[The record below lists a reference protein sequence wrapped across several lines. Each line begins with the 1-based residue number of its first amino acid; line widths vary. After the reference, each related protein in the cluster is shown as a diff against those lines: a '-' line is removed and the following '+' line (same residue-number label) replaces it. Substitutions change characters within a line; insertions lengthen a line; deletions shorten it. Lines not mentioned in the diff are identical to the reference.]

1 MVARDGKRVT
11 MQHKMAR
18 FPVRKDL
25 ADFDFNFAKTVD
37 KKQIAELASGAFVG
51 RGENVVLLGP
61 PGVGKT
67 HLAIAIGRAVIERGY
82 TVEFITATALL
93 SGLQAAHRQGRLADR
108 MTHHGKRKLLIID
121 ELGYLPLEREAAC
134 LFFALVAQ
142 RYEKL
147 SLMITSNHSVS
158 HWGKVFTDDVLATAI
173 LDRLL
178 HHSHIIQIRG
188 ESYRLREKR
197 KAGLMAPAE
206 APSGVSAEK

>member
-1 MVARDGKRVT
+1 

-121 ELGYLPLEREAAC
+121 ELGYLPLEREGRAC
-134 LFFALVAQ
+134 
-142 RYEKL
+142 
-147 SLMITSNHSVS
+147 SLPS
-158 HWGKVFTDDVLATAI
+158 
-173 LDRLL
+173 
-178 HHSHIIQIRG
+178 
-188 ESYRLREKR
+188 LRNGTR
-197 KAGLMAPAE
+197 N
-206 APSGVSAEK
+206 